1 MITSV
6 SRGLLPLGLPVPL
19 RGDTHTD
26 LAGAACQL
34 DGFISNLPLG
44 NGQAHLTY
52 LVKLG

>member
-34 DGFISNLPLG
+34 DAFISNLPLG
-44 NGQAHLTY
+44 NGQAYLTY
-52 LVKLG
+52 LMKLG